1 MKAIQIGPNGIIESL
16 QIGEVKEPAVGANQV
31 KIAVKAAGVNR
42 ADLLQRMGQYPP
54 PAGASEIM
62 GLEVSGAVVEVGEKV
77 SEFNIGD
84 CVMALL
90 AGGGYAE
97 YAVVDHGSVMLI
109 PDNMGFVQAAGIVE
123 VFLTAYQA
131 MFLLGNLKTGET
143 VLIHAGASGVGTA
156 AIQLAKEKGAKV
168 IVTAGTNEK
177 IDFCKSLGADFGI
190 NYKTDSNFDELV
202 KECSKDKG
210 ADLIIDFIGAD
221 YMSRNI
227 NATGLDGRI
236 VMLAFMSGAKADGV
250 NLAKILTKRITFIGS
265 TLRSRTD
272 AYKTNLVQRFQ
283 KDFLHL
289 FSLGKLKPI
298 IDSKYPWEKVGEAHQ
313 RMEQSLN
320 MGKIILTVD
329 SHSC

>member
-313 RMEQSLN
+313 RMEQNLN